1 MTIQKL
7 ISFARAFQ
15 TFGPSLELQ
24 QNLSSQLWSPMP
36 SLAQWQCW
44 SLSRAKFEFW
54 WSTLQKDGPIVWLLL
69 QNHLLG
75 CSYLKKN
82 HIKMSISRTLNNNL
96 HRRQQSPWL
105 SFVTRQIYLDR
116 KIDCCCPL
124 PGKTRRRTGRF
135 FFWDPLESEPFT
147 GEPLLSGSIF
157 KAAKQKPINLPTNQ
171 ANKKTKDVICQW
183 FAWDIVLDN
192 NKINE

>member
-75 CSYLKKN
+75 CSYLKKKSN
-82 HIKMSISRTLNNNL
+82 MMSISRTLNNNL
-96 HRRQQSPWL
+96 HRRHFTMLSLLHVILPRQEDEACWPLRGSP
-105 SFVTRQIYLDR
+105 SSHR
-116 KIDCCCPL
+116 
-124 PGKTRRRTGRF
+124 RF
-135 FFWDPLESEPFT
+135 FFWIHWNLNHSQESRCGAPSSKQPSKSPSTSQQIWPFEYQAANQT
-147 GEPLLSGSIF
+147 CHVNYLHGRRKF
-157 KAAKQKPINLPTNQ
+157 K
-171 ANKKTKDVICQW
+171 
-183 FAWDIVLDN
+183 
-192 NKINE
+192 